1 MSLPLVIHFPLLNR
15 DVPQASLTT
24 HNVTGTSTIK
34 DTVDKLAIIEEIP
47 KHKIKLIINGRDAVP
62 LIIQDENITLAQAG
76 WNAVSGKNIIY
87 LRVDMNNHYLDGIGG
102 LHYSD
107 KKYIGR
113 TKRLQERSLTV
124 QKSIDDSNKRI
135 QNYHFQLVV
144 WSMVGGISIITLLM
158 LFRKFRKN

>member
-24 HNVTGTSTIK
+24 HNLTGTSKIK
-34 DTVDKLAIIEEIP
+34 DVVDKLAIIEEIP
-47 KHKIKLIINGRDAVP
+47 KHKIKLIVNGRDVVP
-62 LIIQDENITLAQAG
+62 LTIQNPNLRLNDSQVG
-76 WNAVSGKNIIY
+76 WNAVSGKNVIY

-135 QNYHFQLVV
+135 QNYMYINFD
-144 WSMVGGISIITLLM
+144 INDLL
-158 LFRKFRKN
+158 LIKVNSVLTYQ

>member
-15 DVPQASLTT
+15 DVPQASLTA

-34 DTVDKLAIIEEIP
+34 HTVDKLAIIEEIP

-62 LIIQDENITLAQAG
+62 LIIQDQNKTLAQAG

-144 WSMVGGISIITLLM
+144 WSMVSGISIITLLM